1 MTSYLKKILGR
12 DMRCSQSLK
21 LNEARQV
28 KYTID
33 MGSFVIVVSSNKS
46 FDAPS
51 LFYSNFG
58 ILFTFKHIEKNKNPK
73 GLNFKFSW
81 KSFEVFLVF

>member
-1 MTSYLKKILGR
+1 
-12 DMRCSQSLK
+12 MRCSQSLK

-46 FDAPS
+46 FES
-51 LFYSNFG
+51 LV
-58 ILFTFKHIEKNKNPK
+58 HIPCVPQTLE
-73 GLNFKFSW
+73 F
-81 KSFEVFLVF
+81 FLLSSR